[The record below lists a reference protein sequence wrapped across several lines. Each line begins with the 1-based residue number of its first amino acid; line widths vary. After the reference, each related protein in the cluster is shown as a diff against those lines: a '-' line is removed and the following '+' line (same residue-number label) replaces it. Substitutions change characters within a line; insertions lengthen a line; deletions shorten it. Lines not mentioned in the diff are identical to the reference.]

1 MERERTKEKR
11 NSLSFASFLQE
22 KSRQRKLPE
31 FCSYHPMRGCGGAR
45 RFHAI
50 HQTSDVTEQV
60 KGGNQSG
67 VDIERVVRTITSIYI
82 RDAEAEDL
90 EPLRMED
97 RKGGHCIDRWQRC
110 VFKNRRIYHRIEASP
125 HPS

>member
-1 MERERTKEKR
+1 
-11 NSLSFASFLQE
+11 
-22 KSRQRKLPE
+22 
-31 FCSYHPMRGCGGAR
+31 MRGCGGAR

-50 HQTSDVTEQV
+50 HQMSDVTEQV

-97 RKGGHCIDRWQRC
+97 RKGGATALTDGNDASSKTDGYI
-110 VFKNRRIYHRIEASP
+110 IE
-125 HPS
+125 